1 MGYVTDVSYAT
12 INNAN
17 ALYLIINKV
26 NGNIDIDVS
35 NVNKYLTLVPT
46 DESKDKQKIH
56 EELCNKIR
64 DLIRSII
71 NSSGNY
77 DEKYVKNKF
86 NSSDSSIV
94 FEVIKT
100 ILGLLINFLR
110 RDFSQ
115 KKKAHKPTKK
125 RFPPP

>member
-17 ALYLIINKV
+17 TLYLIINKV

-100 ILGLLINFLR
+100 ILGLLIIF
-110 RDFSQ
+110 F
-115 KKKAHKPTKK
+115 TK
-125 RFPPP
+125 

>member
-35 NVNKYLTLVPT
+35 NVNKYLTLVST

-71 NSSGNY
+71 NSSGNC

-100 ILGLLINFLR
+100 ILGLLIIF
-110 RDFSQ
+110 F
-115 KKKAHKPTKK
+115 TK
-125 RFPPP
+125 

>member
-17 ALYLIINKV
+17 ALYLIVNKV
-26 NGNIDIDVS
+26 NGYIDVS

-46 DESKDKQKIH
+46 DGSKDKQKIH
-56 EELCNKIR
+56 EELCNKIK

-77 DEKYVKNKF
+77 NEKYVKNKF
-86 NSSDSSIV
+86 NSNDSSIV
-94 FEVIKT
+94 FKVIKT
-100 ILGLLINFLR
+100 ILGLLIIFFR
-110 RDFSQ
+110 
-115 KKKAHKPTKK
+115 K
-125 RFPPP
+125 

>member
-77 DEKYVKNKF
+77 DEKYVKNEF

-100 ILGLLINFLR
+100 ILGLLIIF
-110 RDFSQ
+110 F
-115 KKKAHKPTKK
+115 TK
-125 RFPPP
+125 

>member
-100 ILGLLINFLR
+100 ILGLLIIF
-110 RDFSQ
+110 F
-115 KKKAHKPTKK
+115 TK
-125 RFPPP
+125 